1 MEEGALVL
9 GARGGR
15 SIGDRGTLTEA
26 LESGS
31 HGGRSPVVGIIW
43 WQEQEVTGALV
54 QEHCSSRR
62 MEQEQVIAGALWVE
76 HCGWSIGVR
85 SIGVRDTVAGALW

>member
-1 MEEGALVL
+1 VL

-54 QEHCSSRR
+54 QQHCCRR
-62 MEQEQVIAGALWVE
+62 REGAGALWQEQVIAGALWVE